1 MKQTFR
7 HRLILKFF
15 ENDVSKEIQRRFH
28 QWFMAEGSYDEKRK
42 AMSDIWE
49 NHTADED
56 DQLKLDLSRLYKR
69 IDQHEKRR
77 VILSYQRLLRVA
89 AFLLLPLLGGL
100 FTYYLKQ
107 DKLIIRDPELVE
119 CFVPYGERR
128 HIVLSDG
135 SEVWVNAGSLL
146 VYSREF
152 QGDTRT
158 LLLNGEAYFN
168 VAKNP
173 DKPFIVKT
181 ESMDVEAI
189 GTSFNVQSY
198 PDAGNCVTTLETGKV
213 KIHTKEKELE
223 PYILLPDEQLIYSR
237 ASRSVSKKKVDANKH
252 TTWKLGY
259 LVFQGNT
266 FDDIMKAIE
275 RNYGV
280 TVHYN
285 SDKFSGRFFTMRFS
299 PDEELE
305 QVFEVIK
312 NIADLTYTIKGNIIY
327 ITN

>member
-1 MKQTFR
+1 MENKFR
-7 HRLILKFF
+7 HRLIVRFF
-15 ENDVSKEIQRRFH
+15 ENDVSKEVQRRFH
-28 QWFMAEGSYDEKRK
+28 QWFMTEGSYDEKRE

-49 NHTADED
+49 NHTADGD
-56 DQLKLDLSRLYKR
+56 DQLRSDLSRLCKR
-69 IDQHEKRR
+69 IDRYEKRR
-77 VILSYQRLLRVA
+77 FVLPYQRLLRVA

-107 DKLIIRDPELVE
+107 DKVIVKEPELVE
-119 CFVPYGERR
+119 CFVPYGERK

-152 QGDTRT
+152 SGDTRT
-158 LLLNGEAYFN
+158 LFLNGEAYFS

-173 DKPFIVKT
+173 EKPFIVKT

-213 KIHTKEKELE
+213 KIHTKNKERE
-223 PYILLPDEQLIYSR
+223 AYILLPDEQLVYSR
-237 ASRSVSKKKVDANKH
+237 ANRDVSKKKVDATKH
-252 TTWKLGY
+252 SNWKLGY

-266 FDDIMKAIE
+266 FEDIMKAIE

-285 SDKFSGRFFTMRFS
+285 SDKFYGRYFTMRFS
-299 PDEELE
+299 PDEELG

-312 NIADLTYTIKGNIIY
+312 NIVGLTYTIKGNIVY